1 MAKKARKTNKRA
13 WKSWTAEAIKELRGH
28 SKAKTPVAKLEK
40 LFKLCLH
47 PSPKSLCS
55 WTVARASAA
64 KEAHLGTPNAV

>member
-40 LFKLCLH
+40 LFKRSASTLRQ
-47 PSPKSLCS
+47 KAYSLGLS
-55 WTVARASAA
+55 
-64 KEAHLGTPNAV
+64 LGHQRRKKRI